1 MRILKKSLAV
11 LLAAL
16 LLVSVGAVAAFAEGE
31 SELVASDYY
40 VVGDT
45 ALTGGTEAWKTTD
58 EEALQMD
65 MDANGVLIA
74 EAENVPAGSYEFK
87 VIYKNEGN
95 ITWIPDGMGNNNK
108 VEVAADDSKVVITYD
123 PKTDTAAK
131 AEVFDPTNET
141 GPSTPE
147 DTVDPPAEDDGV
159 IAEFEY
165 DNTDKTAKED
175 VTEYVSKDNEYYYVP
190 TRGEGVLF
198 GSVTGDRSALKHMEW
213 TDNIYSDTEG
223 NVLGI
228 QPVFAASDKN
238 NWSANAFVEMQFS
251 TKGYSDLTI
260 DFDLGASKKG
270 PANYKVVASN
280 DDETQE
286 LGTIKLEKNK
296 TMYSFTA
303 DLSEKFDNSV
313 VDIQVLLT
321 DTKSVGGADL
331 SENPAGGEIAINN
344 IALSGVKIEEETTE
358 TVSETDATETVSD
371 ETTKPSGT
379 AEETETVTETVADE
393 TTKPSG
399 SFEETETV
407 TETVTESDTTSD
419 VPVESS
425 ETAETSTEFLTSA
438 PSDTNPETTVPVT
451 NPDETDAPVA
461 LENELVLTVVSNIF
475 PSYSTVYNTQR
486 DSELTVTFKLD
497 SKTLAVVNCEGE
509 MTYNSKYL
517 ELVSFEIPKLG
528 NTVINTELADRVAF
542 NSTDISAPAVFTG
555 DQFITAKF
563 KIVGTGNTAVNLQV
577 SELNAADGD
586 VDVALI
592 TDGAAVRSFYVLS
605 ETSEPTPA
613 PTEPTTPTEKTV
625 KLNAT
630 KKTLAAGKTFQ
641 IKVTNNKK
649 APTSYTSSK
658 KSIAVVSKKGKV
670 TALKKGKATVTV
682 KVDGKKLKLKV
693 TVKNDPTAKIKKKNV
708 SAKKTYTV
716 SKGKFIT
723 VKIGR
728 KAKSIKNKY
737 STTSSKIAKVTSKKT
752 ATTVKIKG
760 LKKGKATIKITVNKS
775 KVFKIKIKVV

>member
-108 VEVAADDSKVVITYD
+108 VEVAVDGSKVVITYD

-213 TDNIYSDTEG
+213 TDNIYSDTDG

-313 VDIQVLLT
+313 VNIQVLLT

-344 IALSGVKIEEETTE
+344 IALSGVKIEEGATE
-358 TVSETDATETVSD
+358 TVSETDATENVSD

-379 AEETETVTETVADE
+379 AEETETVTETV
-393 TTKPSG
+393 T
-399 SFEETETV
+399 ETE
-407 TETVTESDTTSD
+407 SGSD

-425 ETAETSTEFLTSA
+425 ETSEIATEFPTSA

-451 NPDETDAPVA
+451 NPDDTDAPVA

-752 ATTVKIKG
+752 ATTVTIKG

-775 KVFKIKIKVV
+775 KVFKIKVKVV